1 METKKA
7 KLSTGVQIEYSLSG
21 PENGET
27 LLFVHG
33 LGPNLH
39 QFEPQ
44 QRFFAQDYRVLL
56 VSLRGHGGSSSVACP
71 TQADYSV
78 GELARD
84 VQALL
89 SYLNV
94 EKVHFIGNSLGGLV
108 GYELLKA
115 DAERVLS
122 LTTFG
127 TTAELHSS
135 RFTLWA
141 LLTATRLLG
150 RRGMA
155 WLISKTG
162 SKDDNVAS
170 RLGKMYRVV
179 SKDALKLIAKNIAD
193 YDYTGTIRGLDTR
206 MMLIKGGLDR
216 EINAN
221 LDSTL
226 KVLSKKSI
234 FKIVELPDAGH
245 FANME
250 KPEAFSRIVLDF
262 LIDCGRKGD

>member
-1 METKKA
+1 METQKA
-7 KLSTGVQIEYSLSG
+7 ALSTGVHIEYSLSG
-21 PENGET
+21 VENEET

-44 QRFFAQDYRVLL
+44 QQFFARSFRVLS
-56 VSLRGHGGSSSVACP
+56 VSLRGHGGSSRPINP
-71 TQADYSV
+71 TEADYTV
-78 GELARD
+78 QKLARD

-89 SYLNV
+89 SYLNI
-94 EKVHFIGNSLGGLV
+94 EKVHYVGNSLGGLV
-108 GYELLKA
+108 GYELLEA
-115 DAERVLS
+115 DPDRVSS

-135 RFTLWA
+135 RFVVWS
-141 LLTATRLLG
+141 LLTAIRLLG

-155 WLISKTG
+155 WLISRT
-162 SKDDNVAS
+162 AS
-170 RLGKMYRVV
+170 EDKAAAARLGKMYRVV
-179 SKDALKLIAKNIAD
+179 SKDALKLITKNIDD
-193 YDYTGTIRGLDTR
+193 YDYTDIIGKHDIP
-206 MMLIKGGLDR
+206 MMLVKGGLDR

-226 KVLSKKSI
+226 EVLSEKSGCR
-234 FKIVELPDAGH
+234 IVELSEVGH

-250 KPEAFSRIVLDF
+250 KPEAFNQVVLDF
-262 LIDCGRKGD
+262 VVACGTRRN